1 MSSPDPLVSLRRLV
15 GAIETAA
22 LSCEGAATSG
32 NVALAELAVSDADQA
47 HRLAC
52 HAAAVVLGTD
62 PSTPRADEARALARR
77 AGDLYG
83 DAMLSRCRA
92 WVKR

>member
-1 MSSPDPLVSLRRLV
+1 MSSPDPLVTLRRLV

-22 LSCEGAATSG
+22 LSCEGAAQSG
-32 NVALAELAVSDADQA
+32 NVSLAELAVSDADQA

-52 HAAAVVLGTD
+52 HAAAVVLCTD
-62 PSTPRADEARALARR
+62 PATPRADEARALARR

-83 DAMLSRCRA
+83 SAMLSRCAA
-92 WVKR
+92 WVRR

>member
-1 MSSPDPLVSLRRLV
+1 MPSPDPLVTLRRLV

-22 LSCEGAATSG
+22 TSCEGAATSG
-32 NVALAELAVSDADQA
+32 NVALAEIAISDADQA

-52 HAAAVVLGTD
+52 HAAAVILGTD
-62 PSTPRADEARALARR
+62 PGTPRADEARALTRR

-83 DAMLSRCRA
+83 DAMLARCRA
-92 WVKR
+92 WVNR

>member
-15 GAIETAA
+15 GALETLS

-52 HAAAVVLGTD
+52 HAAAVVLGSE

-83 DAMLSRCRA
+83 DAMLSRCAA